1 MPRGAAGLTGLIN
14 RWRGRERAK
23 VTLYELAKIGRTSWG
38 LLNRSEKVS
47 YSITFGLSILMNGL
61 DLISVGLTGLLGAMT
76 ATGLSGGGSYYILG
90 VQIPFPTPQ
99 NVILVVGLI
108 AVLVI
113 VRGGLKIWVT
123 RYSQIV
129 MASIEIKNSV
139 KIARYLFSGSLG
151 RLRRFSRAEI
161 SFVVNNSTNATFSG
175 VLGAMSSIIIEL
187 SLFLGIFIVFLIVD
201 PIGAVGIVLYI
212 LIVVYLMQLFTAR
225 RYLQSGRNLRAASV
239 DAGTSILEMVDAFRE
254 IAVLSKQ
261 DHFLTDFGEAK
272 KLSVRTGLT
281 LQILKKIPRYIAE
294 TGLIIGIFL
303 FVIWQLSRGTLAEGL
318 IAVGIFM
325 AGSFRMMGAI
335 LPLQALWNEL
345 RVQQNWVSQAQEIL
359 LTLKDQPELLDPRPF
374 SATKSKT
381 GTLATSRFDGGVS
394 VEMRK
399 VSFTHVGSDEETI
412 KNVSLSIAPG
422 NFAAF
427 VGPSGAGKT
436 TIVDLLL
443 GLHEPDS
450 GTVELAG
457 ALPVDIRDKH
467 PGMISYVP
475 QKPGLV
481 SGSFASNVAL
491 GVAPEDIDEDLV
503 RDCLRKAELLEFV
516 ENLPDGIHSSLGS
529 QADSL
534 SGGQA
539 QRLGLAR
546 ALYPQPR
553 FVILDEATSALDAST
568 EASIAE
574 SIRNIGS
581 ETTVLVVAHRLST
594 IQHADV
600 VFVIDE
606 GRVIAQGTFPEVRKQ
621 VPMIEEYVRLMSFD
635 DE

>member
-1 MPRGAAGLTGLIN
+1 MRGALGLTSLID
-14 RWRGRERAK
+14 RWLSRERAG
-23 VTLYELAKIGRTSWG
+23 VSFVELSRIGKTSWG
-38 LLNRSEKVS
+38 LLTRAEKVQ
-47 YSITFGLSILMNGL
+47 YSITFFLRVFMNGL

-90 VQIPFPTPQ
+90 LQIPFPSPQ
-99 NVILVVGLI
+99 NVITVVGAI
-108 AVLVI
+108 AVLII
-113 VRGGLKIWVT
+113 VKGGLQIWIT

-129 MASIEIKNSV
+129 MAGIEIKNSV
-139 KIARYLFSGSLG
+139 KIARYLFSGSLA
-151 RLRRFSRAEI
+151 RLRSFSRAEI

-187 SLFLGIFIVFLIVD
+187 SLFVAILIVFIVVD
-201 PIGAVGIVLYI
+201 PIGAIGVVLYI
-212 LIVVYLMQLFTAR
+212 FLIVYLMQLFTAR
-225 RYLQSGRNLRAASV
+225 RYLQSGRNIRAASV

-254 IAVLSKQ
+254 ISVLSKQ
-261 DHFLTDFGEAK
+261 DYFLTDFGEAK

-294 TGLIIGIFL
+294 SGLIVGIFF

-335 LPLQALWNEL
+335 LPLQTTWNEL
-345 RVQQNWVSQAQEIL
+345 RVQQHWVSQAQDIL
-359 LTLKDQPELLDPRPF
+359 ITLKDQPELLDARPYSTMRTKRKESPR
-374 SATKSKT
+374 
-381 GTLATSRFDGGVS
+381 GEMEQGIS
-394 VEMRK
+394 VRMRE
-399 VSFTHVGSDEETI
+399 VSFTHGGAETETI
-412 KNVSLSIAPG
+412 SNVSLDIPAGS
-422 NFAAF
+422 FAAF

-443 GLHEPDS
+443 GLHDPSS
-450 GTVELAG
+450 GKIELAG
-457 ALPVDIRDKH
+457 LSPRELREKF
-467 PGMISYVP
+467 PGLISYVP

-491 GVAPEDIDEDLV
+491 GVDPDEIDEERVQDS
-503 RDCLRKAELLEFV
+503 LRKAELFDFV
-516 ENLPDGIHSSLGS
+516 KSLPEGIDTGLGT

-546 ALYPQPR
+546 ALYPRPR
-553 FVILDEATSALDAST
+553 LVILDEATSALDAST
-568 EASIAE
+568 EASIAD
-574 SIRNIGS
+574 SIRNIGAD
-581 ETTVLVVAHRLST
+581 TTVLVVAHRLST

-606 GRVIAQGTFPEVRKQ
+606 GKVVAQGSFKEVRKQ

-635 DE
+635 DN

>member
-1 MPRGAAGLTGLIN
+1 MTSLIN
-14 RWRGRERAK
+14 RWLRREKAG
-23 VTLYELAKIGRTSWG
+23 VSFAELSRIGRTSWG
-38 LLNRSEKVS
+38 LLTRPEKIQ
-47 YSITFGLSILMNGL
+47 YSITFFLRLFMNGL
-61 DLISVGLTGLLGAMT
+61 DLLSVGLTGLLGAMT

-90 VQIPFPTPQ
+90 VQIPFPSPQ
-99 NVILVVGLI
+99 NVITVVGAI
-108 AVLVI
+108 AVLII
-113 VRGGLKIWVT
+113 VKGGLQIWIT

-129 MASIEIKNSV
+129 MAAIEIKNSV
-139 KIARYLFSGSLG
+139 KIARYLFSGSLA
-151 RLRRFSRAEI
+151 RLRSFSRAEI

-187 SLFLGIFIVFLIVD
+187 SLFLAILVVFIVVD
-201 PIGAVGIVLYI
+201 PIGAVGVVVYI
-212 LIVVYLMQLFTAR
+212 LLIVYLMQLFTAR
-225 RYLQSGRNLRAASV
+225 RYLQSGRNIRAAAV

-254 IAVLSKQ
+254 ISVLSKQ

-294 TGLIIGIFL
+294 SGLIVGIFF

-335 LPLQALWNEL
+335 LPLQTTWNEL
-345 RVQQNWVSQAQEIL
+345 RVQQHWVSQAQDIL
-359 LTLKDQPELLDPRPF
+359 LTLKDQPELLDSRPY
-374 SATKSKT
+374 STTQPT
-381 GTLATSRFDGGVS
+381 GQKLAKIEMQGGIS
-394 VEMRK
+394 VRMRD
-399 VSFTHVGSDEETI
+399 VSFTHGGAETETI
-412 KNVSLSIAPG
+412 RAVSLEIPSG
-422 NFAAF
+422 SFAAF

-443 GLHEPDS
+443 GLHDPSS
-450 GTVELAG
+450 GEIELAG
-457 ALPVDIRDKH
+457 MNPKDLREKH
-467 PGMISYVP
+467 PGLISYVP

-491 GVAPEDIDEDLV
+491 GVNPEDVDEDLV
-503 RDCLRKAELLEFV
+503 RESLRKAELLDFV
-516 ENLPDGIHSSLGS
+516 QNLPQGIHTSLGT

-581 ETTVLVVAHRLST
+581 DTTVLVVAHRLST

-600 VFVIDE
+600 VFVIDD
-606 GRVIAQGTFPEVRKQ
+606 GKVLARGSFPEVRKQ

-635 DE
+635 EE